1 MVRSLAE
8 KFTSRKFLACLAG
21 VVIGLCTVFGLEQNT
36 VTTVSG
42 AVVSLASLVTYIL
55 AEGKIDA
62 AAVLSAVEILQE
74 ELIPQETET
83 PVNPDESANRET
95 PVDPDRPGETG
106 GCVVS
111 LYSPSPVGICGFNCR
126 LQPVK
131 AQQSRQRQSNVPIMR
146 FILSLLADDDSTL
159 RAPVAAGDPMRPE
172 AVMLAHG
179 AICADR
185 NVLNA
190 GFPEGKGI
198 DGF

>member
-95 PVDPDRPGETG
+95 PVDPDRPGETEDPPTETQFAG
-106 GCVVS
+106 GS
-111 LYSPSPVGICGFNCR
+111 EPASAAPAES
-126 LQPVK
+126 
-131 AQQSRQRQSNVPIMR
+131 
-146 FILSLLADDDSTL
+146 IL
-159 RAPVAAGDPMRPE
+159 E
-172 AVMLAHG
+172 A
-179 AICADR
+179 
-185 NVLNA
+185 
-190 GFPEGKGI
+190 
-198 DGF
+198 